1 MNWGRGTVSIGAV
14 RAKGR
19 PRPHAAEKAES
30 ADEMTFRHPDKGHD
44 QAESADE

>member
-1 MNWGRGTVSIGAV
+1 MIVNELGCGTVSIGAI

-30 ADEMTFRHPDKGHD
+30 TDE
-44 QAESADE
+44 